1 MWIKFSGRQKST
13 QLFFSVGR
21 KFWRGKK
28 NKIKRKKTENQ
39 KKKEKEK
46 TSPDNVNG
54 REMHAKNILTNKPEH
69 DQQNLGYQNWQKK
82 CQGES
87 EKKTEKKKEKKG
99 KSESDVTN
107 FMVVE

>member
-1 MWIKFSGRQKST
+1 
-13 QLFFSVGR
+13 
-21 KFWRGKK
+21 
-28 NKIKRKKTENQ
+28 
-39 KKKEKEK
+39 
-46 TSPDNVNG
+46 
-54 REMHAKNILTNKPEH
+54 MHAKNILTNKPEH